1 MDKNTHIRFSVT
13 LPKEHAKYLRQ
24 FALDSKTTQT
34 DIVRK
39 VLKSWIEKKLVPRYP
54 DIDGTDALV
63 DELETLCGSLL

>member
-13 LPKEHAKYLRQ
+13 LPKEQAQYLKQ
-24 FALDSKTTQT
+24 FALDNQTTQT

-54 DIDGTDALV
+54 DIDGSIALT